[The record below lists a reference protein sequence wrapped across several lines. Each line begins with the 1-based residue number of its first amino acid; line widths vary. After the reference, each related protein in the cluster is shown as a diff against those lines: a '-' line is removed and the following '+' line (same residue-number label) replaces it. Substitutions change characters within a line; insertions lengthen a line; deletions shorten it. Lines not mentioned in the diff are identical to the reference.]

1 MLFRYSRWDGTQQL
15 ADLDAD
21 DLLAAMSDDL
31 MSDGDLWNALRR
43 MFQRGV
49 QNPQGP
55 PVPGIQDMLDRLR
68 KRRQQQLDR
77 YDLGSALEDIKKKL
91 DEVIRTERAGV
102 DRQVKDQ
109 GERAKKLETLG
120 QLPPDPAGRIK
131 QLQDYNFTD
140 PEAERLFQELMK
152 SLQQQ
157 MLQPFMQGMKQ
168 SLEGMSPEDQ
178 AHARDDAGPQPHA
191 PPARRGRRARLRRVQ
206 GEVGPELPRG
216 REPRRAA
223 RAARTAGRSDAVAPR
238 QHVARAAPPAPGDD
252 VEPVHEGRA
261 AGGRDGPARHAPR
274 PARAHRGHATALR
287 LPRRRRAVDARGHE
301 ADGRAP
307 ADGRARAPA
316 APRPVAG
323 RSGEDRPRRRREAP
337 RRGSRARPRAAEGA
351 REEAGGGGIPRA
363 QGRPAR
369 ADRARDPQA
378 RRQGAPR
385 HLRAPQA

>member
-49 QNPQGP
+49 QNQQGP
-55 PVPGIQDMLDRLR
+55 QVPGIQDMLDRLR

-77 YDLGSALEDIKKKL
+77 FDLGSALDDIKKKL

-102 DRQVKDQ
+102 DRQVKDP
-109 GERAKKLETLG
+109 GERAKKLETLD

-168 SLEGMSPEDQ
+168 SLEGLSAEDLKRMREMMRDLNRMLRERAEGDEPDFEAFKAKWGQ
-178 AHARDDAGPQPHA
+178 NFPASRASCAASRRRTISRRSTPPTSRSSSARN
-191 PPARRGRRARLRRVQ
+191 RRAIW
-206 GEVGPELPRG
+206 
-216 REPRRAA
+216 
-223 RAARTAGRSDAVAPR
+223 
-238 QHVARAAPPAPGDD
+238 
-252 VEPVHEGRA
+252 
-261 AGGRDGPARHAPR
+261 
-274 PARAHRGHATALR
+274 
-287 LPRRRRAVDARGHE
+287 
-301 ADGRAP
+301 
-307 ADGRARAPA
+307 
-316 APRPVAG
+316 
-323 RSGEDRPRRRREAP
+323 SG
-337 RRGSRARPRAAEGA
+337 
-351 REEAGGGGIPRA
+351 
-363 QGRPAR
+363 
-369 ADRARDPQA
+369 
-378 RRQGAPR
+378 
-385 HLRAPQA
+385 